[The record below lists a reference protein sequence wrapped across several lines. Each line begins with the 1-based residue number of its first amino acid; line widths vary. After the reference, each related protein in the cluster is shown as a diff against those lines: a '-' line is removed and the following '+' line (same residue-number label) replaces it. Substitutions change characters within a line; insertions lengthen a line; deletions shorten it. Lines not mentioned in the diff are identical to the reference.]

1 MPTPRGL
8 WPAILSAMLLLLAI
22 ACSTDSATSDD
33 AEVEEET
40 GIMDIRTDP
49 EDPPEGGLQ
58 IITPEF
64 VIEPYGDKMYCYF
77 GTYDGPDEGVNFY
90 QWFQDTEFG
99 HHMMFFDAS
108 NEPNQADGDLVDCSD
123 PNDTMD
129 MRPLLSGN
137 ELLGEASGRMVLSDG
152 LAIKL
157 KSGQRYAIQSHYLN
171 STGRELL
178 VRDAVNLGFIDVDDV
193 ENWVGAWSFN
203 TTLFSLPPGEASE
216 LAFSCSWPQ
225 SVNILSMMGHM
236 HSWGT
241 SIRVTHEHDGDSNE
255 IYSLPEWDPTWQNQ
269 PRLKIFAD
277 GELAPEIG
285 DTFSVTC
292 DFLNTTD
299 ESLEFPAEMCVSAGL
314 AWPVDAPIQCDAGR
328 R

>member
-1 MPTPRGL
+1 MTF
-8 WPAILSAMLLLLAI
+8 LLAI
-22 ACSTDSATSDD
+22 ACAAESGLPAEEDSASD
-33 AEVEEET
+33 T
-40 GIMDIRTDP
+40 GILDIRTEP
-49 EDPPEGGLQ
+49 PDPPEGGLQ
-58 IITPEF
+58 IVTPEM

-77 GTYDGPDEGVNFY
+77 GTYSGPDEGVNFY
-90 QWFQDTEFG
+90 QWFQNTDFG

-108 NEPNQADGDLVDCSD
+108 HEQTRQDGDVVDCSD

-157 KSGQRYAIQSHYLN
+157 VSGQRYAIQSHYLN

-178 VRDAVNLGFIDVDDV
+178 VRDAVNLGFIDVADV

-203 TTLFSLPPGEASE
+203 TSIFSLPPGEASE

-225 SVNILSMMGHM
+225 SATVLSMMGHM

-241 SIRVTHEHDGDSNE
+241 SIRVTHEHSGDSTE

-269 PRLKIFAD
+269 PRLKIFED
-277 GELAPEIG
+277 GALTPEVG

-292 DFLNTTD
+292 DYLNTTD

-314 AWPVDAPIQCDAGR
+314 AWPVTSPIQCDAGR
-328 R
+328 